1 MLDELIRDLHPE
13 WSTMVNSF
21 IMVFQSKKFRCLT
34 FGMDVTLMSISC
46 YCCFFLNKKK
56 KRTPG
61 GFPYCIYEKVFPYL
75 EVSDL

>member
-1 MLDELIRDLHPE
+1 MDEDIDVYIMLLL
-13 WSTMVNSF
+13 
-21 IMVFQSKKFRCLT
+21 
-34 FGMDVTLMSISC
+34 
-46 YCCFFLNKKK
+46 FLNKKK